1 MTPLNSQSGRQ
12 RVVSGMRPT
21 GRLHLGHLVG
31 ALGKWVTLQDQ
42 YDCFYFVA
50 DWHALTSDFADTS
63 QLTSHTYD
71 NVADWMASGLDPE
84 KSTFFI
90 QSLVPEHAELYLL
103 LSMVVPVPWLERVPT
118 YKEQQESLTDKD
130 LSSIGFLGYP
140 LLQTA
145 DVAMYDARYVPV
157 GGDQVA
163 HLELAREV
171 VRRFNKVFGQSG
183 DVLVEP
189 EPMLT
194 DFKRLPGLDGD
205 KKMSK
210 SLGNTIHLSDSPEDV
225 SKKVRQMYTDPK
237 RVRADIP
244 GTVEGNPVFVYHD
257 AFNPDRAEVE
267 DLKERYRT
275 GKVGDVEVKTKLARA
290 LNAHLDPIRERR
302 AAVLSKPERLREILF
317 DGSRRARLVAA
328 ETMARVRDAVK
339 ISYK

>member
-1 MTPLNSQSGRQ
+1 
-12 RVVSGMRPT
+12 MRPT

-63 QLTSHTYD
+63 KLTSYTYD
-71 NVADWMASGLDPE
+71 NVADWIAAGLDPE

-118 YKEQQESLTDKD
+118 YKEQQENLTDKD

-145 DVAMYDARYVPV
+145 DVAMYDARFVPV

-210 SLGNTIHLSDSPEDV
+210 SLGNTIHLSDSPDDV
-225 SKKVRQMYTDPK
+225 VKRVRQMYTDPK

-244 GTVEGNPVFVYHD
+244 GTVEGNPVFIYHD
-257 AFNPDRAEVE
+257 AFNPDTAEVE

-290 LNAHLDPIRERR
+290 LNAHLEPIRERR
-302 AAVLSKPERLREILF
+302 AAVLAKPEQLREILF
-317 DGSRRARLVAA
+317 EGSRRARLVAA

-339 ISYK
+339 ISYT